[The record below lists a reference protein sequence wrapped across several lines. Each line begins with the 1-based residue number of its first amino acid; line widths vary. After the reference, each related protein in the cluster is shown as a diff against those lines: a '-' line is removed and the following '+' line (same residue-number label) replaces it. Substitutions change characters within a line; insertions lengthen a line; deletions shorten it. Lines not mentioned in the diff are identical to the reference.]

1 MTYQNVSAENG
12 RSKFVKVQPNGALDE
27 LFFTGKRSNVPLGN
41 GYRANTA
48 ASGITLVRQHNV
60 AGAGETPIYLSNSVK
75 LTYNIV
81 AGDSTAFDELEVE
94 VLRVMA
100 IARTQY
106 QLDNGLVPPTA
117 ATFPKV

>member
-1 MTYQNVSAENG
+1 MNYQNVAAENG

-48 ASGITLVRQHNV
+48 ASGITIVRQHNI
-60 AGAGETPIYLSNSVK
+60 AAIDETPIYLSNSVK

-81 AGDSTAFDELEVE
+81 AGDSTAFDELEAE
-94 VLRVMA
+94 LLRVMA

-117 ATFPKV
+117 ATFPTV